1 VTDPVRI
8 EAVGGARIF
17 IVDRPVAR
25 NAMSVEIAD
34 AFMLALDALEADR
47 SVRCL
52 ILTGSGS
59 AAFVSGADL
68 KFLRSA
74 PAEQRADM
82 DARMLALLCRI
93 EALELPVIAALNG
106 AVVGGGIEVALAA
119 DLRIAEP
126 HVTLTFKHAAMG
138 VTPGW
143 GGLRRLTAAV
153 GRSTAARLLFT
164 ALPLSA
170 EEALRVHL
178 IDEIAADARARALEL
193 VRAIEA
199 TSPGTVSALK
209 RMLRAAYDGGLSLEE
224 EQRVF
229 LESTRSPNHKEAL
242 AAHFEKRA
250 PHFRSPPPPA
260 EGQGE
265 GAPSPPPEG
274 ED

>member
-8 EAVGGARIF
+8 EAVGSARIF
-17 IVDRPVAR
+17 TVDRPAAR

-34 AFMLALDALEADR
+34 ACMRGLDALDADR
-47 SVRCL
+47 SVRTL
-52 ILTGSGS
+52 ILTGAGS

-74 PAEQRADM
+74 LPEERAQM

-93 EALELPVIAALNG
+93 EALDLPVIAALNG
-106 AVVGGGIEVALAA
+106 AVVGGGMEVALAA

-126 HVTLTFKHAAMG
+126 HVTMTFKHAAMG

-143 GGLRRLTAAV
+143 GGFARLAANV
-153 GRSTAARLLFT
+153 GRSTAARMLFT

-178 IDEIAADARARALEL
+178 IDEIAFGQSALERALVL
-193 VRAIEA
+193 SQAIEQ
-199 TSPGTVSALK
+199 TSPATLRALK
-209 RMLRAAYDGGLSLEE
+209 GLLREAYGASLSLEH

-229 LESTRSPNHKEAL
+229 LESTRSADHGEAL
-242 AAHFEKRA
+242 SAFFEKRA
-250 PHFRSPPPPA
+250 PRFEPR
-260 EGQGE
+260 
-265 GAPSPPPEG
+265 
-274 ED
+274 

>member
-1 VTDPVRI
+1 MTDSIHI
-8 EAVGGARIF
+8 ESVSGARIF
-17 IVDRPVAR
+17 TIDRPAAR

-34 AFMLALDALEADR
+34 ALMRALDALDVDR
-47 SVRCL
+47 AARCL
-52 ILTGSGS
+52 ILTGAGN

-74 PAEQRADM
+74 PPEQRADM
-82 DARMLALLCRI
+82 DARMLAVLCRI

-106 AVVGGGIEVALAA
+106 AVVGGGMEFALAA

-143 GGLRRLTAAV
+143 GGLRRLSANV

-170 EEALRVHL
+170 DEALRVHL
-178 IDEIAADARARALEL
+178 IDEIAASARGRALEL
-193 VRAIEA
+193 AQAIEA
-199 TSPGTVSALK
+199 TSPSTVAAMK
-209 RMLRAAYDGGLSLEE
+209 HMLGAAYESGLSLEE

-229 LESTRSPNHKEAL
+229 LASTHSADHKEAL
-242 AAHFEKRA
+242 AAFFEKR
-250 PHFRSPPPPA
+250 PPRFQPR
-260 EGQGE
+260 
-265 GAPSPPPEG
+265 
-274 ED
+274 